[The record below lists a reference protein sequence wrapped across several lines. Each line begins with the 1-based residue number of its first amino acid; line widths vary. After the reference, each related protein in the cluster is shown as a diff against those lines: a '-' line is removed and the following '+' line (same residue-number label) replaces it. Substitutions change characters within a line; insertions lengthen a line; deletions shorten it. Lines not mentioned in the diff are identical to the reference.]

1 MKDLPDSLR
10 LGYAKLVLAM
20 ADSDPLMAKL
30 SVEELGI
37 KTLSTH
43 ADGDQELL
51 TLARKMFDTKF
62 PPGVTMISPFSE
74 DSSLNK
80 ITVQRF
86 PEELFSVLR
95 TMQLLRGLS
104 VGMRI
109 YCSCAEQWRPIA
121 EEVLYK
127 AGRLKAEDLKANK
140 HGFFRRILRK

>member
-1 MKDLPDSLR
+1 MT
-10 LGYAKLVLAM
+10 KLCR
-20 ADSDPLMAKL
+20 
-30 SVEELGI
+30 ELGI

-51 TLARKMFDTKF
+51 MLVRKMFDTKF

-80 ITVQRF
+80 ITV
-86 PEELFSVLR
+86 
-95 TMQLLRGLS
+95 QLLRGLS

-127 AGRLKAEDLKANK
+127 AGWLKGGFYEDLV
-140 HGFFRRILRK
+140 